1 MHSSFWVIHGG
12 GTIILTCAR
21 VRAIDDLLRGVG
33 AHAWTAV
40 IMNRTNR
47 EILHSITDT
56 ELRQQVVDLE
66 IEAIGSTPQTF
77 QATIEAEIAKW
88 ARVVK
93 ASSARIV

>member
-1 MHSSFWVIHGG
+1 
-12 GTIILTCAR
+12 
-21 VRAIDDLLRGVG
+21 
-33 AHAWTAV
+33 
-40 IMNRTNR
+40 MNRTNR